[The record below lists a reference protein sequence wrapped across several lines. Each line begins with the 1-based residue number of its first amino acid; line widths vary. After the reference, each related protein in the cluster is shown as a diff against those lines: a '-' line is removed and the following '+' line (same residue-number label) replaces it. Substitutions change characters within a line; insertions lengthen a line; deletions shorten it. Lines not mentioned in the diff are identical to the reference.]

1 MDFVGKGEACMT
13 GIDRRE
19 RAQILGASSVIS
31 MPFWGAL
38 GGRHEEPP
46 LSNRQLERLNAL
58 GNTQRLFEE
67 NPAVMST

>member
-1 MDFVGKGEACMT
+1 MT
-13 GIDRRE
+13 GIGRRE

-31 MPFWGAL
+31 MPVLGAL
-38 GGRHEEPP
+38 GGRHEEPA

-67 NPAVMST
+67 NPAVMGT